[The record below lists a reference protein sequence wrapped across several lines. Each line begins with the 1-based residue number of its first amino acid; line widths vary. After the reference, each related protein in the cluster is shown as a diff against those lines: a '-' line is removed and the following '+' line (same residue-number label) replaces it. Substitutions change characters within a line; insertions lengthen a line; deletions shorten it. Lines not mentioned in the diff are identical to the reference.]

1 MNIVRRV
8 AMVLAVL
15 ALAAVATLGPTSSGV
30 SVAGPG
36 GCCPSSGRP

>member
-1 MNIVRRV
+1 MNTVRRI

-15 ALAAVATLGPTSSGV
+15 ALAAVAAIGPSSSGV

-36 GCCPSSGRP
+36 GCCPSFGRP